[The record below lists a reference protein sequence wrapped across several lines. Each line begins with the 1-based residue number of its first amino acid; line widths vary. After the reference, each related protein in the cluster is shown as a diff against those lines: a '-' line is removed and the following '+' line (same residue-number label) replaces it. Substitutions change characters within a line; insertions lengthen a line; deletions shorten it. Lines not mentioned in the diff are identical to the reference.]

1 MAQTDNRSLQ
11 EIKRE
16 TEQTRAGLTNTV
28 EELRTS
34 VAETAQDIR
43 ERISPAAIKAEVSQY
58 IRSRGEQLLDD
69 VTTAARKN
77 PMQAIAVG
85 ASVAYPLLR
94 IARSIPVPLLM
105 LGAGVFLAGSKTGK
119 AYTQKASDVAAD
131 LADQATRRAH
141 DLGDQIG
148 ESVSAVKSYSNE
160 KLDRLGRAVSGGTE
174 QVGRAA
180 GAAGSTL
187 AAESQQLQGSAASI
201 AATMADR
208 AAGMKDQ
215 GMRMAGSA
223 ADTVADT
230 VKGLAANAASTG
242 RQFADTT
249 REAGMDAAR
258 AVRDTASDLTD
269 RASDLT
275 NRAGKTI
282 FQTIEQNPLLVA
294 GVGLVVGGLIASALP
309 RSDLEDEVVGG
320 TSNAVKRYAN
330 SAAAQGL
337 DVARNAVG
345 EIYGEATRQAEAE
358 GLSPDALDRTARDVG
373 QKLRRVAETAVTT
386 AFEPAQEN
394 HQDHQSSGPQ
404 GENNH
409 G

>member
-1 MAQTDNRSLQ
+1 MAHTDNRSLQ

-34 VAETAQDIR
+34 VAETAHDIR

-69 VTTAARKN
+69 VTAAARKN
-77 PMQAIAVG
+77 PMQAVAVG

-94 IARSIPVPLLM
+94 IARAIPLPLLM

-131 LADQATRRAH
+131 LADQATRHAH
-141 DLGDQIG
+141 DLGDQIGELGDQIG
-148 ESVSAVKSYSNE
+148 ESVSAVKSYSND

-174 QVGRAA
+174 QVSRAA

-187 AAESQQLQGSAASI
+187 ASESQQLQGSAASI

-208 AAGMKDQ
+208 AAGVKDQ

-223 ADTVADT
+223 ADTVKD
-230 VKGLAANAASTG
+230 LATNAASAG
-242 RQFADTT
+242 RQFADST

-269 RASDLT
+269 
-275 NRAGKTI
+275 RAGKTI

-309 RSDLEDEVVGG
+309 RSDLEDGVIGG
-320 TSNAVKRYAN
+320 TSSAVKRYAN
-330 SAAAQGL
+330 SAAAQGF
-337 DVARNAVG
+337 DAARNAVG
-345 EIYGEATRQAEAE
+345 DIYDETTRQAEAE

-404 GENNH
+404 GETNH

>member
-1 MAQTDNRSLQ
+1 MAHTDNRSLQ

-58 IRSRGEQLLDD
+58 FRSRGEQLLDD

-77 PMQAIAVG
+77 PMQAVAVG

-94 IARSIPVPLLM
+94 IARAIPLPLLM

-148 ESVSAVKSYSNE
+148 ESVSAVKSYSSE

-174 QVGRAA
+174 QVSRAA

-187 AAESQQLQGSAASI
+187 ASESQQLQGSAASM

-230 VKGLAANAASTG
+230 VKGLATNAASAG

-258 AVRDTASDLTD
+258 AVRDTASDL
-269 RASDLT
+269 SD
-275 NRAGKTI
+275 RAGKTI

-330 SAAAQGL
+330 TAASQGL
-337 DVARNAVG
+337 DAARNAVG
-345 EIYGEATRQAEAE
+345 DIYGEATRQAEAE

-394 HQDHQSSGPQ
+394 HQDRQSGPQ
-404 GENNH
+404 GETNH

>member
-1 MAQTDNRSLQ
+1 MAHTDNRSLQ

-58 IRSRGEQLLDD
+58 FRSRGEQLLDD

-77 PMQAIAVG
+77 PMQAVAVG

-94 IARSIPVPLLM
+94 IARAIPLPLLM

-131 LADQATRRAH
+131 LADQASRRAQ

-148 ESVSAVKSYSNE
+148 ESVSAVKSYSSE

-174 QVGRAA
+174 QVSRAA

-187 AAESQQLQGSAASI
+187 ASESQQLQGSAASI
-201 AATMADR
+201 AATMTDRAAAMADR

-215 GMRMAGSA
+215 GVRMAGSA

-230 VKGLAANAASTG
+230 VKGLATNAASAG

-269 RASDLT
+269 
-275 NRAGKTI
+275 RAGKTI

-330 SAAAQGL
+330 SAATQGL
-337 DVARNAVG
+337 DAARNAVG
-345 EIYGEATRQAEAE
+345 DIYGEATRQAEAE
-358 GLSPDALDRTARDVG
+358 GLSPDALDRTAREVG

-394 HQDHQSSGPQ
+394 HQDRQSGPQ
-404 GENNH
+404 GETNH

>member
-1 MAQTDNRSLQ
+1 MAHTDNRSLQ

-58 IRSRGEQLLDD
+58 FRSRGEQLLDD

-77 PMQAIAVG
+77 PMQAVAVG

-94 IARSIPVPLLM
+94 IARAIPLPLLM

-131 LADQATRRAH
+131 LADQASRRAQ

-148 ESVSAVKSYSNE
+148 ESVSAVKSYSSE

-174 QVGRAA
+174 QVSRAA

-187 AAESQQLQGSAASI
+187 ASESQQLQGSAALI
-201 AATMADR
+201 AATMTDRAVAMADR

-230 VKGLAANAASTG
+230 VKGLATNAASAG

-269 RASDLT
+269 
-275 NRAGKTI
+275 RAGKTI

-330 SAAAQGL
+330 SAATQGL
-337 DVARNAVG
+337 DAARNAVG
-345 EIYGEATRQAEAE
+345 DIYGEATRQAEAE
-358 GLSPDALDRTARDVG
+358 GLSPDALDRTAREVG

-394 HQDHQSSGPQ
+394 HQDRQSGPQ
-404 GENNH
+404 GETNH